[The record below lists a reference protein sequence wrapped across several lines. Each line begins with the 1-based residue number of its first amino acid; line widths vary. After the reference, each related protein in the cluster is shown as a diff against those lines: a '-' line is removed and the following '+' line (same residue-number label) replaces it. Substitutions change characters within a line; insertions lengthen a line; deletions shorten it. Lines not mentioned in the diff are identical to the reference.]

1 MRKLGLPQKTWE
13 WHELMAQSF
22 SLSPTKS
29 KSSFQSFTSTQVV
42 TASLALGWLK
52 DPPNSWSHS
61 LPAKGK
67 ERLGQNT
74 GAHTGSQTH
83 FISAPHASGWL
94 LSLAPSLVTPLHTP
108 PCLSV
113 FSSTHYLH
121 LRFDFR
127 TPPTRFFSPQS
138 DSNSWCIYLRWCGC
152 CKMKY
157 LQQPVCGWFERRR
170 VSTMSFKEGVRYKS
184 CLQTARLHSR
194 LQRHLFVW
202 KVGWVFLPPF
212 SFSWTWKRMKV
223 AGCVHSFRLI
233 MRVGLTGMVIW
244 QPLHFL

>member
-127 TPPTRFFSPQS
+127 TPPNPFFFHLKVIAIPGAFILDDVVVVRWSTCSSQS
-138 DSNSWCIYLRWCGC
+138 AVDLNAGKS
-152 CKMKY
+152 
-157 LQQPVCGWFERRR
+157 QQWALRR
-170 VSTMSFKEGVRYKS
+170 VSGINLVFKQPGCIPDFRDTSLCGRLVGVF
-184 CLQTARLHSR
+184 CLLFLFLGPGRGWKWRGVCIRL
-194 LQRHLFVW
+194 
-202 KVGWVFLPPF
+202 GW
-212 SFSWTWKRMKV
+212 
-223 AGCVHSFRLI
+223 
-233 MRVGLTGMVIW
+233 
-244 QPLHFL
+244 

>member
-1 MRKLGLPQKTWE
+1 MNWWHSPFHRLPPSQKAPFSPSQAPEGLPLLWQWGG
-13 WHELMAQSF
+13 LRI
-22 SLSPTKS
+22 
-29 KSSFQSFTSTQVV
+29 
-42 TASLALGWLK
+42 
-52 DPPNSWSHS
+52 PPDAWSHS
-61 LPAKGK
+61 LAAKGK

-83 FISAPHASGWL
+83 FILAPHAAGWR
-94 LSLAPSLVTPLHTP
+94 LSLASSLGTPLHTP
-108 PCLSV
+108 SCPSV
-113 FSSTHYLH
+113 FSSARYLH
-121 LRFDFR
+121 QRFDSL
-127 TPPTRFFSPQS
+127 PPPFFLSPQS

-170 VSTMSFKEGVRYKS
+170 VSTMSLKEGVRYKS
-184 CLQTARLHSR
+184 CLQTARVHSR

-223 AGCVHSFRLI
+223 AGCVRSFRLI